1 MSSIEETTAAVEED
15 DRPEDRES
23 DNTDSVSTTSL
34 ENLQTV
40 NRSMLPFRVLKDHV
54 ISRDLTA

>member
-1 MSSIEETTAAVEED
+1 MSSIEETTATVEEE

-34 ENLQTV
+34 ENFTPLVGDEWTTGIT
-40 NRSMLPFRVLKDHV
+40 LPLN
-54 ISRDLTA
+54 SNG